1 MENKIKEKVSE
12 TEKKET
18 HPKNDFVHLH
28 LHTEFS
34 LLDGGNR
41 IKNIPNKI
49 KELGMHAVAI
59 TDHGS
64 MYGAINFYKECVK
77 EGIKPIIGCELYV
90 AKRNMEDKDPI
101 KDKERYHL
109 TVLCKNQ
116 KGYENL
122 SALVSYSN
130 TRGMYYKPRID
141 KNILKQYS
149 EGLVI
154 LSGCMQGE
162 ISQALFLG
170 NTEKAEE
177 VALWYKEV
185 FKDDFYIEIQNNGVE
200 KQNEINSKLIMLAKK
215 LDIQLVATNDAHYTD
230 KEDASV
236 HEILLCMQ
244 TGKTIYDED
253 RMTFETDELYIK
265 SYEEMEKYFRNVP
278 EAIKNTKV
286 IADKCNLE
294 IEFGHTK
301 LPNYEIDEDMSHFE
315 YLKRL
320 CFEGLE
326 KRYDVVE
333 KKHLDRLNYE
343 LDVINSM
350 GFTDYFLIVWDFIN
364 YAKGKGIPVGP
375 GRGSGAGSLAA
386 YVLKITDIDPLKYN
400 LLFERFLNPER
411 ISMPDFDIDF
421 CNERRGEV
429 LEYVEKKYGKDH
441 VSQIITFGTLAAR
454 AVIRDV
460 GRVLNIPL
468 PKVDKIAKMIPFRP
482 GITLEKA
489 LFESKELFNEYTSD
503 SETKRIIDI
512 AKKLEGMPKNMSTHA
527 CGVVITDKPLISYV
541 PIAVNDGEIVTQYT
555 MNILEE
561 LGLLKMD
568 FLGLRTLTVIEECK
582 KIIKKVRGI
591 DAKVDKEMAD
601 PNVFKLWQNGDTICV
616 FQFES
621 PGMISFMKSLK
632 PDSLE
637 DIIAGVSLYRPG
649 PMDQIPRYIKGK
661 ENKENIEYTHPALKN
676 VLEVTYGC
684 MVYQEQVMQI
694 VRDLAGYS
702 LGRADL
708 VRRAMGKKKI
718 DIMEKERKVFIYGE
732 TNEKGE
738 ITVPGCIR
746 NGIDE
751 KSANKIFDEMFEFA
765 KYAFNKSH
773 AAAYATLSYVTAYLK
788 RYYPEEMLAATMNSY
803 IGNLDKIPIY
813 IDDAVKHN
821 IKVLSPDINKSFV
834 KFGIEKETKN
844 IIFGLGSIKNLGI
857 KASEDIVEERKLNGK
872 YKSFKDFLERMK
884 GKSLNKRSVEALI
897 KAGALDGLDKTRST
911 LYASYEEALDYY
923 WNKDKG
929 VMAGQISMLDLLNSG
944 KSENE
949 KKYELEEPD
958 IYKELP
964 EFSNSKKLNLEK
976 EMLGIYVSGHP
987 LQKFTDIFEKMG
999 VIDSRVFKESIDYL
1013 ENKLGDEIDSE
1024 DKMDLLI
1031 KQSEIK
1037 KLNKQRKVRNKK
1049 IYTTGSNVTYIGI
1062 IEDISR
1068 KQTKNGS
1075 IITFLNMSD
1084 KFGNVKIVVFENVF
1098 EESKAILKQNSAV
1111 CIKGRLDMKIEG
1123 NESIVANKIIPVKI
1137 KGKDI
1142 NELI

>member
-1 MENKIKEKVSE
+1 MEKKVNQKEKE
-12 TEKKET
+12 TKKE
-18 HPKNDFVHLH
+18 KNDLKNNFVHLH
-28 LHTEFS
+28 VHTEYS
-34 LLDGGNR
+34 LLDGANR
-41 IKNIPNKI
+41 IKNLAKRA
-49 KELGMHAVAI
+49 KELGMPAIAI
-59 TDHGS
+59 TDHGN

-77 EGIKPIIGCELYV
+77 EGVKPIIGCELYI
-90 AKRNMEDKDPI
+90 AKRGMEDKHPI
-101 KDKERYHL
+101 KDKERFHL
-109 TVLCKNQ
+109 TVIAKN
-116 KGYENL
+116 KIGYENL

-130 TRGMYYKPRID
+130 TKGMYYKPRID
-141 KNILKQYS
+141 KKLLEKYS
-149 EGLVI
+149 EGLIV

-162 ISQALFLG
+162 IPQSLYYG

-177 VALWYKEV
+177 IALWYKKV
-185 FKDDFYIEIQNNGVE
+185 FKDDFYIEVQNNGIE
-200 KQNEINSKLIMLAKK
+200 KQKELNTKLILLARK
-215 LDIQLVATNDAHYTD
+215 LNIPIVATNDAHYTK
-230 KEDASV
+230 KEDAEV
-236 HEILLCMQ
+236 HDILLCMQ

-253 RMTFETDELYIK
+253 RMKFETDELYLK
-265 SYEEMEKYFRNVP
+265 SYEEMKEFFKNVP
-278 EAIKNTKV
+278 EAVENTIK

-294 IEFGHTK
+294 IEFGNTK
-301 LPNYEIDEDMSHFE
+301 LPNYEIEENISHFE

-326 KRYDVVE
+326 KRYETVDKE
-333 KKHLDRLNYE
+333 KIDRLNYE
-343 LDVINSM
+343 LNVIKSM

-386 YVLKITDIDPLKYN
+386 YTLRITDIDPLKYN

-411 ISMPDFDIDF
+411 ISMPDFDVDF

-429 LEYVEKKYGKDH
+429 LKYVEDKYGKDH

-460 GRVLNIPL
+460 GRVLNTPL
-468 PKVDKIAKMIPFRP
+468 PKVDKIAKMVPFRP
-482 GITLEKA
+482 NITLEDA
-489 LFESKELFNEYTSD
+489 LLESKELHNQYVSD
-503 SETKRIIDI
+503 EETKNLIDI

-541 PIAVNDGEIVTQYT
+541 PIAINDGEVVTQYT

-582 KIIKKVRGI
+582 KIVKKVRGI
-591 DAKVDKEMAD
+591 DVKIDKDMKD
-601 PNVFKLWQNGDTICV
+601 PEVFKLWQNGDTMCV

-661 ENKENIEYTHPALKN
+661 ENKENIEYTHPALKPI
-676 VLEVTYGC
+676 LEVTYGC

-694 VRDLAGYS
+694 VRDLGGYS

-708 VRRAMGKKKI
+708 VRRAMGKKKL

-732 TNEKGE
+732 TDESGKVL
-738 ITVPGCIR
+738 VPGCIR

-773 AAAYATLSYVTAYLK
+773 AAAYATLSYTTAYLK
-788 RYYPEEMLAATMNSY
+788 RYYLEEMLAATMNSY

-813 IDDAVKHN
+813 IEDAVKHN
-821 IKVLSPDINKSFV
+821 VKVLSPDINKSFV

-844 IIFGLGSIKNLGI
+844 IIFGLGSIKNLGL

-884 GKSLNKRSVEALI
+884 GKSLNKRSIEALI
-897 KAGALDGLDKTRST
+897 KAGALDNLDKTRST
-911 LYASYEEALDYY
+911 LYASFEDALEYY
-923 WNKDKG
+923 WNKKEN
-929 VMAGQISMLDLLNSG
+929 VLAGQISMLDILNQG
-944 KSENE
+944 KTDDE
-949 KKYELEEPD
+949 KITELEKPE
-958 IYKELP
+958 IYRELP
-964 EFSNSKKLNLEK
+964 EFPNSKKLIMEK

-987 LQKFTDIFEKMG
+987 LEKFTNFFEKSG
-999 VIDSRVFKESIDYL
+999 VIDSRVFKDNIEIL
-1013 ENKLGDEIDSE
+1013 EEKLGEENSEELEAEIILKE
-1024 DKMDLLI
+1024 K
-1031 KQSEIK
+1031 EIK
-1037 KLNKQRKVRNKK
+1037 KNKNRK
-1049 IYTTGSNVTYIGI
+1049 YTSGSNVIYIGI
-1062 IEDISR
+1062 IENIIR
-1068 KQTKNGS
+1068 KQTKKGN
-1075 IITFLNMSD
+1075 IITFLNLSD
-1084 KFGNVKIVVFENVF
+1084 KYGNVKIVVFENVF
-1098 EESKAILKQNSAV
+1098 EKCKDLIGEDKVICV
-1111 CIKGRLDMKIEG
+1111 KGKLDMKFKG
-1123 NESIVANKIIPVKI
+1123 NESIIANNIVPVKM

-1142 NELI
+1142 NEII

>member
-1 MENKIKEKVSE
+1 MEEQVEIEKRKKGKNKSQ
-12 TEKKET
+12 
-18 HPKNDFVHLH
+18 NNNFVHLH
-28 LHTEFS
+28 VHTEYS
-34 LLDGGNR
+34 LLDGANR
-41 IKNIPNKI
+41 IKNLPKRA
-49 KELGMHAVAI
+49 KELGMPAIAI
-59 TDHGS
+59 TDHGN

-77 EGIKPIIGCELYV
+77 EGIKPIIGCELYT
-90 AKRNMEDKDPI
+90 AKRGMEDKDPI
-101 KDKERYHL
+101 KDKERFHL
-109 TVLCKNQ
+109 TVLAKN
-116 KGYENL
+116 KIGYENL
-122 SALVSYSN
+122 SAIVSYSN
-130 TRGMYYKPRID
+130 TKGMYYKPRID
-141 KNILKQYS
+141 KKLLEKYS
-149 EGLVI
+149 EGLIV

-162 ISQALFLG
+162 IPQSLYYG
-170 NTEKAEE
+170 NNEKAEE
-177 VALWYKEV
+177 IALWYKKV
-185 FKDDFYIEIQNNGVE
+185 FKDDFYIEVQNNGIE
-200 KQNEINSKLIMLAKK
+200 KQKELNTKLILLARK
-215 LDIQLVATNDAHYTD
+215 LNIPIVATNDAHYTK
-230 KEDASV
+230 KEDAEV
-236 HEILLCMQ
+236 HDILLCMQ

-253 RMTFETDELYIK
+253 RMKFETDELYLK
-265 SYEEMEKYFRNVP
+265 SYEEMKEFFKNVP
-278 EAIKNTKV
+278 EAVENTIK
-286 IADKCNLE
+286 IAEKCNLE
-294 IEFGHTK
+294 IEFGNTK
-301 LPNYEIDEDMSHFE
+301 LPNYEIEENISHFE

-326 KRYDVVE
+326 NRYETVDKE
-333 KKHLDRLNYE
+333 KIDRLNYE
-343 LDVINSM
+343 LDIIKSM

-386 YVLKITDIDPLKYN
+386 YTLRITDIDPLKYN

-411 ISMPDFDIDF
+411 ISMPDFDVDF

-429 LEYVEKKYGKDH
+429 LKYVEDKYGKDH

-460 GRVLNIPL
+460 GRVLNTPL
-468 PKVDKIAKMIPFRP
+468 PKVDKIAKMVPFRP
-482 GITLEKA
+482 NITLEDA
-489 LFESKELFNEYTSD
+489 LIESKELHNEYVSD
-503 SETKRIIDI
+503 EETKNLIDI

-541 PIAVNDGEIVTQYT
+541 PIALNDGEVVTQYT

-582 KIIKKVRGI
+582 KIVKKVRGI
-591 DAKVDKEMAD
+591 DVKIDKDMKDSE
-601 PNVFKLWQNGDTICV
+601 VFKLWQNGDTMCV

-661 ENKENIEYTHPALKN
+661 ENKENIEYTHPALKPI
-676 VLEVTYGC
+676 LEVTYGC

-694 VRDLAGYS
+694 VRDLGGYS

-708 VRRAMGKKKI
+708 VRRAMGKKKL

-732 TNEKGE
+732 TDESGKV
-738 ITVPGCIR
+738 IVPGCIR

-773 AAAYATLSYVTAYLK
+773 AAAYATLSYTTAYLK
-788 RYYPEEMLAATMNSY
+788 RYYLEEMLAATMNSY

-813 IDDAVKHN
+813 IEDAVKHN
-821 IKVLSPDINKSFV
+821 VKVLSPDINKSFV

-844 IIFGLGSIKNLGI
+844 IIFGLGSVKNLGI

-884 GKSLNKRSVEALI
+884 GKSLNKRSIEALI
-897 KAGALDGLDKTRST
+897 KAGALDNLDKTRST
-911 LYASYEEALDYY
+911 LYASFEDALEYY
-923 WNKDKG
+923 WNKKEN
-929 VMAGQISMLDLLNSG
+929 VLAGQISMLDILNQG
-944 KSENE
+944 KTDDE
-949 KKYELEEPD
+949 KITELEKPE

-964 EFSNSKKLNLEK
+964 EFPNSKKLIMEK

-987 LQKFTDIFEKMG
+987 LEKFTNFFEKSG
-999 VIDSRVFKESIDYL
+999 VIDSRVFKNNIELL
-1013 ENKLGDEIDSE
+1013 EEKLGEENSEELEAEIILKE
-1024 DKMDLLI
+1024 KEL
-1031 KQSEIK
+1031 K
-1037 KLNKQRKVRNKK
+1037 KNKNKK
-1049 IYTTGSNVTYIGI
+1049 YTTGSNVIYIGI
-1062 IEDISR
+1062 IENIIR
-1068 KQTKNGS
+1068 KQTKKGN
-1075 IITFLNMSD
+1075 IITFLNLSD
-1084 KFGNVKIVVFENVF
+1084 KYGNVKIVVFENVF
-1098 EESKAILKQNSAV
+1098 EKCKELINEDKVICV
-1111 CIKGRLDMKIEG
+1111 KGKLDMKFKG
-1123 NESIVANKIIPVKI
+1123 NESIIANNIVPVKM

-1142 NELI
+1142 NEII